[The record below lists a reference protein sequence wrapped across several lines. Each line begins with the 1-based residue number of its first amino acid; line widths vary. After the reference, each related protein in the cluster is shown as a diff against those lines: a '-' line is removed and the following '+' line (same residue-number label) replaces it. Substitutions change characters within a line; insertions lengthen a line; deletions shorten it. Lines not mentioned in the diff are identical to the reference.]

1 MREWI
6 DKVTWLW
13 SGRSFGNAIADSM
26 TIPRRVFRRA
36 MEVGGMPEPV
46 VVLAEIRRRGI
57 PVLEA
62 RRVIA
67 PIVVAGLF
75 TLLTKFGAEDDFV
88 LAHSKLTHQFPNS
101 VSRAAYTDAFKTV
114 DALVKAS

>member
-1 MREWI
+1 MRELI
-6 DKVTWLW
+6 DKLKWLW

-26 TIPRRVFRRA
+26 TIPRRVFHRA
-36 MEVGGMPEPV
+36 IELGGLPEPE
-46 VVLAEIRRRGI
+46 VVLAEIHRRG
-57 PVLEA
+57 VSVVEA

-88 LAHSKLTHQFPNS
+88 IAHSKLTHQFPNS
-101 VSRAAYTDAFKTV
+101 STRSAYAEAFKHV
-114 DALVKAS
+114 DALVQA